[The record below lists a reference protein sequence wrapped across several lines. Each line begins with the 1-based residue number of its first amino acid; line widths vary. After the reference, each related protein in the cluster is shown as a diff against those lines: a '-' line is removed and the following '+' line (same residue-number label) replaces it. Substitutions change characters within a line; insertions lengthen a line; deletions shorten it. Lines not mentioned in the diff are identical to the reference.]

1 MWRHDHLLIKKVL
14 DTYDDMIRHF
24 EESITSIGTGDDSMD
39 LNLIR
44 SEALEFCRGWQEFS
58 NSYREAKEQDLDMAM
73 QAIEEFNRNVNSAI
87 NVIALQRKL
96 KDKSI
101 DRSGSNAPNF
111 KNINM
116 EAFVRDYIGGA
127 STSQLAEK
135 YGLSVKTVILK
146 LRSAG
151 VYKDGRLN

>member
-1 MWRHDHLLIKKVL
+1 MWKHDYMLINKVL
-14 DTYDDMIRHF
+14 NTYDDKVRHL
-24 EESITSIGTGDDSMD
+24 ENSITSIGTGDDSMD

-44 SEALEFCRGWQEFS
+44 SEALEFCRDWQEFS
-58 NSYREAKEQDLDMAM
+58 NSYKEAKDSDLDMAM
-73 QAIEEFNRNVNSAI
+73 QVIEEFNRNVSSAV

-111 KNINM
+111 KNIDM
-116 EAFVRDYIGGA
+116 VAFVRDYTGGA

-135 YGLSVKTVILK
+135 YGISVKTVIYKLK
-146 LRSAG
+146 SAG
-151 VYKDGRLN
+151 VYKDGRLS